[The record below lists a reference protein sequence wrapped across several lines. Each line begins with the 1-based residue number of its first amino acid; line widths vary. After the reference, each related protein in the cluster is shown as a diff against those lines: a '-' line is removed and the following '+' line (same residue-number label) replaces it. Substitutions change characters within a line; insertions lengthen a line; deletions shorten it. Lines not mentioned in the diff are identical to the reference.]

1 MLANCLHALSPLA
14 PDALLP
20 LLAAMLLAGL
30 AGGVTH
36 CAGMCGPFVLVQAT
50 AAAAT
55 DTRGGVL
62 RRLSGAAL
70 LPYQAGRAIGYA
82 ALGSFAGAAAAGL
95 PARGWLAIPLGLAAL
110 AMLAQAGQKLGL
122 AAFHLPA
129 PAMPRLLGTVMGR
142 ILSAGPTGRRS
153 LLLGLALSALP
164 CGLLY
169 GALAGAAA
177 AGGAMAGALAMLAF
191 VAGTVPGLTA
201 VALLGRFFGRRHGR
215 WVQRLAGLALL
226 GNAALLAAMAAQAVL
241 AT

>member
-1 MLANCLHALSPLA
+1 MLADCLHALSPLA
-14 PDALLP
+14 PDALVP
-20 LLAAMLLAGL
+20 LLVAMMLAGL
-30 AGGVTH
+30 AGGATH

-50 AAAAT
+50 AAAG
-55 DTRGGVL
+55 DDLQGGVL

-82 ALGSFAGAAAAGL
+82 ALGGVAGAAAASL

-122 AAFHLPA
+122 PSFHLPSPRMPA
-129 PAMPRLLGTVMGR
+129 PLASLAGR
-142 ILSAGPTGRRS
+142 ILSATPTSHRS

-191 VAGTVPGLTA
+191 VVGTVPGLTA
-201 VALLGRFFGRRHGR
+201 VALLGRFFGRRHGP
-215 WVQRLAGLALL
+215 WIQCLAGLALL
-226 GNAALLAAMAAQAVL
+226 ANAVLLAAMAAQAVL